1 MPALS
6 PPLCPGPSHLPS
18 LAGQPPAIAQSPKP
32 ARPSPV
38 VVLQACVEG
47 RTQHGP
53 QHSPQSQLLLPPLPP
68 GRPGLAPAPSLP
80 DAHSFLPS
88 SPGPQPPAPG
98 LTSAALPPPPSWSR
112 KWRGFLPHPTRP
124 MLRAEQHPP
133 LHLLNIP
140 HSHLW
145 SPVEVGAALQPVGQ
159 FGVQVLPRVSGTV
172 APAVPSTS
180 ASPSSSWQG
189 LWVRW
194 TVPLSQSPPLSA
206 STPSLG
212 KWG

>member
-1 MPALS
+1 MQELRPRGPPAGGGSPPLESGLSLVVPQSCGRSQEQPVLGQRPLQTPHLSEMIEALCWPCPCPCHTSYTPTMPALS

-80 DAHSFLPS
+80 DARSFLPS

-98 LTSAALPPPPSWSR
+98 LTSAALPPPPS
-112 KWRGFLPHPTRP
+112 
-124 MLRAEQHPP
+124 
-133 LHLLNIP
+133 
-140 HSHLW
+140 
-145 SPVEVGAALQPVGQ
+145 
-159 FGVQVLPRVSGTV
+159 
-172 APAVPSTS
+172 
-180 ASPSSSWQG
+180 
-189 LWVRW
+189 
-194 TVPLSQSPPLSA
+194 
-206 STPSLG
+206 
-212 KWG
+212 